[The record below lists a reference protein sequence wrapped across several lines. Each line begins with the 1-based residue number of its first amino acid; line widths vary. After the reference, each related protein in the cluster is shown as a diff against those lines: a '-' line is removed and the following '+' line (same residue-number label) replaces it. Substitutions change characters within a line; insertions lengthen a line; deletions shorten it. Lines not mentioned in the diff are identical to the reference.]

1 MQYKKQGTRDKI
13 LACALEEFYKYGE
26 SNASIRRIAE
36 KAEVAV
42 GNIYNYFDSKRA
54 IFDAII
60 NPVAQGINGIFD
72 QIMEFGLSIK
82 KVDELVETA
91 VPYMVKNRRELRLLM
106 NTASDKGG
114 LIKEDFFNQFSYKIK
129 GEIDVLREK
138 MDKQPISKEYSRA
151 LSKSFLYGVFEILF
165 SSEDSRAVT
174 AMLKD
179 YFVFFFGGLES
190 RT

>member
-1 MQYKKQGTRDKI
+1 
-13 LACALEEFYKYGE
+13 
-26 SNASIRRIAE
+26 
-36 KAEVAV
+36 
-42 GNIYNYFDSKRA
+42 
-54 IFDAII
+54 
-60 NPVAQGINGIFD
+60 
-72 QIMEFGLSIK
+72 
-82 KVDELVETA
+82 
-91 VPYMVKNRRELRLLM
+91 
-106 NTASDKGG
+106 ASDKGG